1 MQCICPC
8 AYTTPQSQA
17 IVAGPQVFVSGQ
29 IPANNK
35 GELISGSIADKTTQ
49 CCENIVAILK
59 EAGVSI
65 DRVVKVRR
73 TTSSPPQHIPP
84 SIHHHSPL
92 RQGNTTS
99 PLTPDFR
106 SMFSSTTWPTSPR

>member
-1 MQCICPC
+1 MQCLCPC

-65 DRVVKVRR
+65 DRVVKVRC
-73 TTSSPPQHIPP
+73 TTSPPQHISP
-84 SIHHHSPL
+84 SLQHRSPL
-92 RQGNTTS
+92 GQGNTIT
-99 PLTPDFR
+99 PLTLEFR